1 VLDLLGVQWFYN
13 IEVGMEKKLVL
24 VTGASRGIGQAI
36 FQTLAQV
43 PELIVAGTATS
54 ETGVSSIREICKL
67 QGLEGSAHLLDVN
80 DDQAVGELLASL
92 LELYQ
97 KSPTILVNNAGITQD
112 NLSLRMHQ
120 SEWQSVIDTNLTAVF
135 NLCQQVMRG
144 MLKQRWG
151 RMINIGSVVGS
162 TGNPGQANYAAAKAG
177 LLGLSRSLALELAS
191 RNVTVN
197 VISPGFIETDMTQ
210 GLSEVQRQS
219 ILERVPLGRMGTGS
233 EVAALVR
240 FLVSDSAAYMTG
252 CNLHI
257 NGGMFMG

>member
-1 VLDLLGVQWFYN
+1 
-13 IEVGMEKKLVL
+13 MEKKLVL

-54 ETGVSSIREICKL
+54 EAGVSSIREMCEV
-67 QGLEGSAHLLDVN
+67 QGLEGSAHVLDVN

-92 LELYQ
+92 LKLHQ

-135 NLCQQVMRG
+135 NLCQHVMRG

-210 GLSEVQRQS
+210 RLSEVQRQA
-219 ILERVPLGRMGTGS
+219 ILERVPLGRMGAAT
-233 EVAALVR
+233 EVAALVK

-257 NGGMFMG
+257 NGGMFME